1 MTVMFVFDIGNGNS
15 VAVRDAWL
23 AFRSLTGLPLCQTG
37 IDPNLKFSRILFWI
51 GPTAAHLLCGL
62 QGNAPPDFQHNL
74 FGARV
79 SRENGS
85 PDEILAELK
94 AAEKPKLEI
103 IPNRQLAA

>member
-1 MTVMFVFDIGNGNS
+1 MTVIFIFDIGNGSS

-51 GPTAAHLLCGL
+51 GPTAAYLLCGL

-74 FGARV
+74 VGA
-79 SRENGS
+79 SASLMEGS
-85 PDEILAELK
+85 PDEALAKLK
-94 AAEKPKLEI
+94 AAAKPNLEI
-103 IPNRQLAA
+103 VAGRQRAA